1 MFLLALFITMG
12 TTLFSCADKNG
23 NKKIDKIEV
32 VKDTGSKVLSLRNPH
47 LSRKTLNNPPIKPQ
61 IEIITVNRG
70 N

>member
-32 VKDTGSKVLSLRNPH
+32 VNDSGSKS
-47 LSRKTLNNPPIKPQ
+47 
-61 IEIITVNRG
+61 IITKEPTLVKKNFK
-70 N
+70 